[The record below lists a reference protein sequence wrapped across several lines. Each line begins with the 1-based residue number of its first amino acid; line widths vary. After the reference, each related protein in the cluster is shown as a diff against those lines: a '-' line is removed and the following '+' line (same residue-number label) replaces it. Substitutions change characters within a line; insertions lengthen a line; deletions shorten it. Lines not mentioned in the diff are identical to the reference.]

1 MEYSEFLQITQSE
14 AGGDAGEAERAARAV
29 LTTLGERLS
38 RENADALIPR
48 LPDEIRPWLRTER
61 SAERFAVAEFLRRVA
76 EREGVDTESAER
88 DVRAVAAALR
98 EAVGNEAYAGLTTR
112 LPPDYTML
120 LPPP

>member
-29 LTTLGERLS
+29 LTTLAERLS
-38 RENADALIPR
+38 RENADALIPH

-88 DVRAVAAALR
+88 DVRAVAVALR
-98 EAVGNEAYAGLTTR
+98 EAVGNEDYAGLATR

>member
-14 AGGDAGEAERAARAV
+14 AGGDAEEAERAARAV
-29 LTTLGERLS
+29 LTTLGERLP
-38 RENADALIPR
+38 RENADDLITR

-98 EAVGNEAYAGLTTR
+98 EAVGNERYAGLMAR
-112 LPPDYTML
+112 LPPDYTTL
-120 LPPP
+120 LPSP